1 MWRLLFEVLFFLDEQ
16 CSTPYPGSTPEIHG
30 AVFVGGDLPYLSN
43 ESSSQVFPAQCGATV
58 GTYLVYGEI
67 PPVRLDMLTETA
79 HVYTSSVPIEVVNGT
94 CHRDSRMYNP
104 QLNVPLGSFK
114 VVSCELDF
122 HCEAPRETTLLL
134 PESEQP
140 SSSSSPSRVTAVPR
154 ADVTETRDAPTVPH
168 ADVAETRDAP
178 TNEGIQSHRCG
189 CYDGH
194 CYSCEHTY
202 SDEGAWAAL
211 IVVIIVLGLCTFGL
225 FVADATFSV

>member
-1 MWRLLFEVLFFLDEQ
+1 MWRLLFEVLFFLDNQ
-16 CSTPYPGSTPEIHG
+16 CSTPYPSSTPELHG

-43 ESSSQVFPAQCGATV
+43 ESSSQVFPAQCGAAV
-58 GTYLVYGEI
+58 GTYLVYGEL

-114 VVSCELDF
+114 IVSCELDY
-122 HCEAPRETTLLL
+122 HCEASRGTTLSL

-140 SSSSSPSRVTAVPR
+140 SSSPPSHVTAVPR
-154 ADVTETRDAPTVPH
+154 ADV
-168 ADVAETRDAP
+168 AETRDDS

-189 CYDGH
+189 CYDGN

-211 IVVIIVLGLCTFGL
+211 VVVIIVLGLCTFGL
-225 FVADATFSV
+225 FVADATLST